1 MIGCRTNVKHLDELR
16 QTNALL
22 GSMEDMVSVVRD
34 TPAPFGDLCVVTAQT
49 LFAYGHTAS
58 AWLPSSRIDEPFE
71 LVARFGSWDVL
82 KSNLTRMPLIGVR
95 LGSADAMRFTGD
107 DLPVLK
113 AAGRVV
119 VAEIIRTSK
128 VFVPVLAMTECT
140 VET

>member
-1 MIGCRTNVKHLDELR
+1 
-16 QTNALL
+16 
-22 GSMEDMVSVVRD
+22 
-34 TPAPFGDLCVVTAQT
+34 
-49 LFAYGHTAS
+49 
-58 AWLPSSRIDEPFE
+58 
-71 LVARFGSWDVL
+71 
-82 KSNLTRMPLIGVR
+82 MPLIGVR